1 MSKNDFRNAQNDLDE
16 NSCIQE
22 FSDQRVRDYRFPGLM
37 ALLSGLILS
46 INRPFNVIKCS
57 LRVRLL
63 PLYDHYCSNACLT
76 VHVQEPPHGVLL
88 LCLKW
93 YIYILYIY
101 IYICMQQAAMTDTR
115 IYIYISSALFRIKVY
130 HNRCTH
136 RWLYIPTS
144 NSFTVG

>member
-63 PLYDHYCSNACLT
+63 PLYDHYYSNACLT

-93 YIYILYIY
+93 YIYIIYLYIHLYATVSDDSYPDIY
-101 IYICMQQAAMTDTR
+101 IYLLRSI
-115 IYIYISSALFRIKVY
+115 
-130 HNRCTH
+130 
-136 RWLYIPTS
+136 
-144 NSFTVG
+144 